1 MNKPTGNVTFL
12 FTDIEGSTKLAHD
25 YPEKLNDLL
34 DNHNAILREA
44 VESNN
49 GFVFKIVGDAFCC
62 SFNSAEDAI
71 KASKDIQISLLKD
84 SNNELI
90 KVRIGIHSGK
100 AEWNGEDY
108 MGYITL
114 AMYNA
119 GIMLL
124 PSW

>member
-1 MNKPTGNVTFL
+1 MFPTGNVTFL

-25 YPEKLNDLL
+25 YPEILNDFLHY
-34 DNHNAILREA
+34 HNAILREA

-62 SFNSAEDAI
+62 SFNSAEDAV

-108 MGYITL
+108 MG
-114 AMYNA
+114 
-119 GIMLL
+119 
-124 PSW
+124 